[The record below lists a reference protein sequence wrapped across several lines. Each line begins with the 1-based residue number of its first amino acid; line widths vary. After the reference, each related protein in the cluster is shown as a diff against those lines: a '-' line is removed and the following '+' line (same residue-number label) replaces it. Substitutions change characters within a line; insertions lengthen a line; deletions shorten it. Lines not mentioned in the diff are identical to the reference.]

1 MLLKFALKKNI
12 YLVII
17 KKKCRLNQNQD
28 QDREVRQR
36 QEIRDPKT
44 KRCRAKE
51 LQTKRCRAKE
61 LPGRPKIMRKS
72 KSKINVK
79 VEFSKNGLRK
89 YLMNLSDSGVVN
101 MMCAAP
107 YLQRKFG
114 LSREDA
120 EEVLDLW
127 MNGLSEK
134 KEKSKSISPGLIQR
148 RIESE
153 KKWKRIEYEKEI
165 HYHMNRIQE
174 AMAKEY
180 QKR

>member
-36 QEIRDPKT
+36 QEIRDPK
-44 KRCRAKE
+44 
-51 LQTKRCRAKE
+51 TKRCRAKE